1 MQGWS
6 ASSARANAPA
16 AAAGP
21 GDEATAFLLNQPAG
35 RAERRRALAVLLV
48 SLVLFCVVAPQAKL
62 KLPAVVAFMPIYESA
77 LVIIDLITAV
87 LLFGQ
92 YRILRSPAL
101 LLLGS
106 GYLFSLLLT
115 VGHGLTFP
123 GMFTPTGL
131 LGAGPQSTAWIYM
144 FWHSGFPLFVLGYA
158 LLKRAAPL
166 PSPAYGRMALAV
178 PLLATLVALGL
189 IALATAGQAALPA
202 IMSGNQYTAA
212 MRGTVASVWLFS
224 LVALLVLSRQRPYT
238 VLDLWLVVVLSA
250 WLFDIALSAMFNGG
264 RYDLGFYAGRIF
276 GLLACG
282 VVLLELLLENGM
294 LYARL
299 VQAHQDE
306 HRKSVELAAA
316 RDAAQAA
323 TAAKSLFLASMSH
336 EIRTPMNAIIG
347 LTHLVLETDLRARQR
362 DLLSKVQTS
371 SRALLTLLNDIL
383 DYSKIEAGKVV
394 LEREEFSPEE
404 TIENVGHLFSARIE
418 EAGLELFFEIG
429 EDIPQRLCGDALRLT
444 QVLNNLVGNAIKFT
458 ARGEIVIGAEL
469 VSRSETQIQIQF
481 SVRDT
486 GIGLPK
492 AQAERL
498 FQAFEQA
505 DSSVTRRYGGT
516 GLGLAIC
523 KRLVVLMGGDIWV
536 RSTPG
541 EGSCFS
547 FTANFEPAS
556 EAAER
561 IDLHRIHGMRTL
573 IVDSQPT
580 ARLIL
585 QQILQSWR
593 FQVGTASFTDDAL
606 LKLRR
611 TDRRA
616 PYELLLLDWK
626 TAGLEL
632 VQQARQIAGEHGGRP
647 LAVLIMVGAQQR
659 EQMLEEIDGDAA
671 GIGIVLKPVTHSR
684 LFEAVLELQHGQTAP
699 PPAQGIGE
707 SSFAELLR
715 PLRGAR
721 VLLAEDNLVNQQV
734 ACAFLELGGLEV
746 TVANNGEEA
755 VDWIKRAAF
764 DIVLMDM
771 QMPDM
776 DGIQA
781 TRVIRSLPQAARLPI
796 IAMTAAA
803 LDEDKQECLA
813 AGMNAHVSKPIDPRQ
828 LARTL
833 LDWVPPLDHDQQD
846 RAGGR

>member
-6 ASSARANAPA
+6 ASSARANASA
-16 AAAGP
+16 VATGP
-21 GDEATAFLLNQPAG
+21 SDEATAFLLNQPAG

-48 SLVLFCVVAPQAKL
+48 SLILFCVVAPQAKL
-62 KLPAVVAFMPIYESA
+62 KLPVVAAFMPIYESA

-123 GMFTPTGL
+123 GLFTPTGL
-131 LGAGPQSTAWIYM
+131 LAAGPQSTAWIYM
-144 FWHSGFPLFVLGYA
+144 FWHSGFPLFVLAYA

-166 PSPAYGRMALAV
+166 SPPTYGRMAIAA
-178 PLLATLVALGL
+178 PLLVTLLALGL

-202 IMSGNQYTAA
+202 IMNGNQYTAA
-212 MRGTVASVWLFS
+212 MRATVASVWLFS

-238 VLDLWLVVVLSA
+238 VLDLWLMVVLSA

-282 VVLLELLLENGM
+282 VVLLELLLENSM

-306 HRKSVELAAA
+306 HLKSVELAAA
-316 RDAAQAA
+316 RDVAEAA

-371 SRALLTLLNDIL
+371 SRALLTVLNDIL

-458 ARGEIVIGAEL
+458 VRGEIVIGAEL
-469 VSRSETQIQIQF
+469 VSRSDTLVQIQF

-547 FTANFEPAS
+547 FTANFEPARQ
-556 EAAER
+556 AAEH

-585 QQILQSWR
+585 QQMLQSWR

-611 TDRRA
+611 ADRMA
-616 PYELLLLDWK
+616 AYELLLLDWK
-626 TAGLEL
+626 TAGIEL
-632 VQQARQIAGEHGGRP
+632 VRQAR
-647 LAVLIMVGAQQR
+647 
-659 EQMLEEIDGDAA
+659 
-671 GIGIVLKPVTHSR
+671 
-684 LFEAVLELQHGQTAP
+684 
-699 PPAQGIGE
+699 
-707 SSFAELLR
+707 
-715 PLRGAR
+715 
-721 VLLAEDNLVNQQV
+721 
-734 ACAFLELGGLEV
+734 
-746 TVANNGEEA
+746 
-755 VDWIKRAAF
+755 
-764 DIVLMDM
+764 
-771 QMPDM
+771 
-776 DGIQA
+776 
-781 TRVIRSLPQAARLPI
+781 
-796 IAMTAAA
+796 
-803 LDEDKQECLA
+803 
-813 AGMNAHVSKPIDPRQ
+813 
-828 LARTL
+828 
-833 LDWVPPLDHDQQD
+833 
-846 RAGGR
+846 